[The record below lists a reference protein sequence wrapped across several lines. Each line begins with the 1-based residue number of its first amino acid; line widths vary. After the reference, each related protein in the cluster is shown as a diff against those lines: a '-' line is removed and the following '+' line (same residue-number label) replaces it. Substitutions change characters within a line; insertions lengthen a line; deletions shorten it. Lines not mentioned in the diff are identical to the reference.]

1 MGDLH
6 EDFRKQFQNGNPS
19 HEEKLEVLL
28 AVFRFARFQS
38 CTQEYQQ
45 QGDASFPAI
54 VLFFT
59 ALSLTR
65 GDERREEGLSWTGGW
80 GRDGI

>member
-1 MGDLH
+1 MGHLH

-19 HEEKLEVLL
+19 LEEKLEVLL
-28 AVFRFARFQS
+28 AVFRFARFQAR
-38 CTQEYQQ
+38 TQEYQQ

-65 GDERREEGLSWTGGW
+65 GEEKRG
-80 GRDGI
+80 